1 MTSRRVVPRSG
12 LWQHTDF
19 LKLWSAETISLF
31 GTQVTFLALPF
42 VAIAILSASPFEV
55 ALLGTLEFLPFIL
68 FSLPAGVWVDRL
80 PRRPILIVGDL
91 GRAVGLASIPVA
103 YLVGVLTIYQL
114 YAVAFINGVLTVF
127 FDVAYMSYLP
137 ALVKRDQLVEGNA
150 KLEVSRSSA
159 QIGGPGIAG
168 ILIGVVSAPIAI
180 LVDAI
185 SFLGSA
191 MFVFLIRRQEPPV
204 QQAGREAG
212 VRSRPGS
219 GMRREIA
226 AGLRYVLGHRYLRSI
241 AACTGASNFFGNI
254 VFSIFLV
261 YLARDLALRP
271 EVIGLIFAL
280 GNIGF
285 LLGALVASRVSA
297 RLGVGPTIVASAL
310 LFGPPMLLIPL
321 APRDFPAPLL
331 IASGLLAGLGGV
343 LYNVTQ
349 VSLRQAITPE
359 RLQGRMNATMRFIV
373 WGTIPLG
380 QILGGVL
387 ATTIG
392 LLPTIWI
399 GAIGSCFAFL
409 PVLLSPVRSLREMPA
424 PVDDEEPPTAPDTV
438 HLDADGV
445 IRAPA
450 GGQLPTP
457 DER

>member
-1 MTSRRVVPRSG
+1 MTFRRLVPRSG
-12 LWQHTDF
+12 LWQHRDF

-55 ALLGTLEFLPFIL
+55 ALLATVEFLPFIL

-91 GRAVGLASIPVA
+91 GRAAALASIPVA
-103 YLVGVLTIYQL
+103 HLAGLLTIYQL

-137 ALVKRDQLVEGNA
+137 ALVDRDELVEGNA

-159 QIGGPGIAG
+159 QIGGPGIGG
-168 ILIGVVSAPIAI
+168 ILIGLVSAPIAVV
-180 LVDAI
+180 VDAL
-185 SFLGSA
+185 SFVASA
-191 MFVFLIRRQEPPV
+191 IFIFLIRRREPPV
-204 QQAGREAG
+204 KQAAREPTT
-212 VRSRPGS
+212 RSEPMS
-219 GMRREIA
+219 GMRSEIA
-226 AGLRYVLGHRYLRSI
+226 VGLRYVFGHRYLRSI
-241 AACTGASNFFGNI
+241 AACTATANFFGNI

-261 YLARDLALRP
+261 YLLRDLELRP
-271 EVIGLIFAL
+271 ELVGLIFAI

-285 LLGALVASRVSA
+285 LVGALVASRTSA

-331 IASGLLAGLGGV
+331 IASGLFAGLANV
-343 LYNVTQ
+343 VYNVTQ
-349 VSLRQAITPE
+349 VSFRQAITPE
-359 RLQGRMNATMRFIV
+359 RMQGRMNATMRFIV

-380 QILGGVL
+380 QVLGGVL

-409 PVLLSPVRSLREMPA
+409 PVLLSPVRSLQEMPE
-424 PVDDEEPPTAPDTV
+424 PVDDDEPPTAPDTV
-438 HLDADGV
+438 HPDADGV
-445 IRAPA
+445 IRGPA

-457 DER
+457 DES